1 MPERKGTREPIRNHD
16 GDVVYTSFSERPP
29 AEFTL
34 DLFHRALLV
43 ISVVLAAGFPL
54 YFLLWARGMGGSLPM
69 QYGVDGEVTREGS
82 AAEAVIVL
90 SVLGITAIGLAVLT
104 RYPRI
109 FNFPFMLTE
118 HNVQRQYKNAAQM
131 LVWVTAGTA
140 LLEAVMVGS
149 WIGVLSAGLFWIP
162 MLVIVGS
169 TVVFIVRMF
178 KLR

>member
-1 MPERKGTREPIRNHD
+1 MSERKGTREPIRNHD
-16 GDVVYTSFSERPP
+16 GDAVYTSFSERPP
-29 AEFTL
+29 AEFML

-43 ISVVLAAGFPL
+43 ISVVLAAGLPV
-54 YFLLWARGMGGSLPM
+54 YFLLWARGIGGPLPM

-82 AAEAVIVL
+82 PAEAVIVL
-90 SVLGITAIGLAVLT
+90 SVLGITTIGLAVLT

-118 HNVQRQYKNAAQM
+118 HNVQRQYKNAVQM
-131 LVWVTAGTA
+131 LVWVAAGMA
-140 LLEAVMVGS
+140 LLEVVMIGV
-149 WIGVLSAGLFWIP
+149 WMGVLSENLFWIP
-162 MLVIVGS
+162 VAAILGS